1 MPLSSMT
8 GFARRE
14 GDHEK
19 FHWAWEIRSVNARNL
34 DVRIRL
40 ANGFDQ
46 LEAEARKRLAAR
58 FKRGSLQVSLHIKRH
73 TEAAEVVVNETA
85 LGQVLKAMTLVKTKI
100 EAAPPTLDGIL
111 SLRGVLETADAIE
124 TEAERAEQAAV
135 LLAGFDETVAA
146 LVEARDSEGAA
157 MEAVL
162 AGQVDQIAALTG
174 EATAIAQK
182 TPEKLRTRLMDQLDE
197 LLKGNSGLPE
207 ERLAQEIA
215 LLVSKADIREE
226 LDRLSAHCEA
236 AKELIAADEPVGRKL
251 DFLTQEFNRESNTL
265 CSKASDVTLTR
276 IGLEL
281 KSVVEQMREQVQN
294 IE

>member
-34 DVRIRL
+34 DVRARTP
-40 ANGFDQ
+40 NGFDQ
-46 LEAEARKRLAAR
+46 LEAEVRKRLAAR

-73 TEAAEVVVNETA
+73 AEAAEVVVNEAA
-85 LGQVLKAMTLVKTKI
+85 LDQVLKAMALVKSKI
-100 EAAPPTLDGIL
+100 DAEPPTLDGVL
-111 SLRGVLETADAIE
+111 SLRGVLEIV
-124 TEAERAEQAAV
+124 EAVESEEERAGQVAA
-135 LLAGFDETVAA
+135 LLTGFDETVLA
-146 LVEARDSEGAA
+146 LAEARDSEGAA

-162 AGQVDQIAALTG
+162 VGQIDQIAALTAD
-174 EATAIAQK
+174 ATAIAQK
-182 TPEKLRTRLMDQLDE
+182 TPEKLRTRLMDQLGE
-197 LLKGNSGLPE
+197 LLKGGSGLPE
-207 ERLAQEIA
+207 ERLIQEIA

-226 LDRLSAHCEA
+226 LDRLRAHCEG
-236 AKELIAADEPVGRKL
+236 AKELIGADEPVGRKL

>member
-19 FHWAWEIRSVNARNL
+19 FHFAWEIRSVNSRNL

-46 LEAEARKRLAAR
+46 IEAEVRKRLAAR
-58 FKRGSLQVSLHIKRH
+58 FKRGSLQVGLHIKRH
-73 TEAAEVVVNETA
+73 VEAAEVVVNEAA
-85 LGQVLKAMTLVKTKI
+85 LDQVLKAMKVI
-100 EAAPPTLDGIL
+100 EAKVDVAAPRVDGIL
-111 SLRGVLETADAIE
+111 SLRGVLETVEAVE
-124 TEAERAEQAAV
+124 TEEEQAAQV
-135 LLAGFDETVAA
+135 AALLAGFDETVLA
-146 LVEARDSEGAA
+146 LAEARDAEGAA
-157 MEAVL
+157 METVL
-162 AGQVDQIAALTG
+162 VGQVDQIAALTG

-207 ERLAQEIA
+207 DRLAQEIA
-215 LLVSKADIREE
+215 VLVTKADIREE
-226 LDRLSAHCEA
+226 LDRLCAHCEG
-236 AKELIAADEPVGRKL
+236 AKELIASGEPVGRKL

>member
-34 DVRIRL
+34 DVRVRVPSEFN
-40 ANGFDQ
+40 A

-58 FKRGSLQVSLHIKRH
+58 FKRGSLQVNLHLKRH
-73 TEAAEVVVNETA
+73 VEAAEVVVNEAA
-85 LGQVLKAMTLVKTKI
+85 LDQVLKAMSVI
-100 EAAPPTLDGIL
+100 ESKVDAAAPRLDGIL
-111 SLRGVLETADAIE
+111 SLRGVLETV
-124 TEAERAEQAAV
+124 EAEENEDERKEQAGA
-135 LLAGFDETVAA
+135 LLAGFDKTVLA
-146 LVEARDSEGAA
+146 LVEARDAEGAA

-162 AGQVDQIAALTG
+162 VAQIDQIAVLTG
-174 EATAIAQK
+174 EAAAIAQQ
-182 TPEKLRTRLMDQLDE
+182 TPEKLRTRLMDQLDK
-197 LLKGNSGLPE
+197 LLGGKSGLPDD
-207 ERLAQEIA
+207 RLAQEIA
-215 LLVSKADIREE
+215 VLVTKADIREE
-226 LDRLSAHCEA
+226 LDRLAAHCDG
-236 AKELIAADEPVGRKL
+236 AKELIAAGEPVGRKL

-265 CSKASDVTLTR
+265 CSKASDVALTR
-276 IGLEL
+276 IGLDL

>member
-34 DVRIRL
+34 DVRARTP
-40 ANGFDQ
+40 NGFDQ
-46 LEAEARKRLAAR
+46 LEAEVRKRLAAR
-58 FKRGSLQVSLHIKRH
+58 FKRGSLQVNLHIKRH
-73 TEAAEVVVNETA
+73 AEAAEVVVNEAA
-85 LGQVLKAMTLVKTKI
+85 LDQVLKAMTLVKSKVD
-100 EAAPPTLDGIL
+100 AAPPTLDGVL
-111 SLRGVLETADAIE
+111 SLRGVLETV
-124 TEAERAEQAAV
+124 EAVESDEERAGQVAA
-135 LLAGFDETVAA
+135 LLLGFDETVLA
-146 LVEARDSEGAA
+146 LAEARDSEGAA
-157 MEAVL
+157 METVL
-162 AGQVDQIAALTG
+162 VGQVDQIAALTAD
-174 EATAIAQK
+174 ATSIAQK
-182 TPEKLRTRLMDQLDE
+182 APEKLRTRLMDQLDE
-197 LLKGNSGLPE
+197 LLKGGSGLPE

-226 LDRLSAHCEA
+226 LDRLRAHCEG
-236 AKELIAADEPVGRKL
+236 AKELIGADEPVGRKL

>member
-34 DVRIRL
+34 DVRVRVPSEFN
-40 ANGFDQ
+40 A
-46 LEAEARKRLAAR
+46 LEAEARKRLGAR
-58 FKRGSLQVSLHIKRH
+58 FKRGSLQVNLHLARH
-73 TEAAEVVVNETA
+73 GQVAQIAVNEEA
-85 LGQVLKAMTLVKTKI
+85 LDQVLKAMAVI
-100 EAAPPTLDGIL
+100 ESKVDAAAPRLDGIL
-111 SLRGVLETADAIE
+111 SLRGVLETIE
-124 TEAERAEQAAV
+124 TEDTEEERAEQAAV
-135 LLAGFDETVAA
+135 LLAGFDETVTA
-146 LVEARDSEGAA
+146 LGEARDSEGAA

-162 AGQVDQIAALTG
+162 VLQIDQIAALTR
-174 EATAIAQK
+174 EAAKIASK

-197 LLKGNSGLPE
+197 LLEGKSGLPE
-207 ERLAQEIA
+207 DRLAQEVA
-215 LLVSKADIREE
+215 VLVTKADIREE
-226 LDRLSAHCEA
+226 LDRLLAHCEG
-236 AKELIAADEPVGRKL
+236 AKELIAASEPVGRKL

-265 CSKASDVTLTR
+265 CSKAADVTLTR
-276 IGLEL
+276 IGLDL